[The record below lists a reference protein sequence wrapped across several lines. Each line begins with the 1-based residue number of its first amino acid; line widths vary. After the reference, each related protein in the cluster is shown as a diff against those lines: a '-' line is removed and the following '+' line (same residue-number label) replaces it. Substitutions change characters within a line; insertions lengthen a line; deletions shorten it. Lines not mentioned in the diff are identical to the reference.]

1 MSKGFTVIEVV
12 MAVFLASLVSLSL
25 FQLLRVSGRGVRG
38 INKIIEVDLP
48 LSGFYDQVEKDVT
61 GMFAPFSSIQKFAK
75 KDLEAKKQKN
85 FPFKR
90 DEKEKPPEIKFDMQ
104 PIENVFELDVKGD
117 QFYWS
122 FITTG
127 GLQVLEADGSI
138 TPTPFVRR
146 VAYVLEPDPQ
156 RPEVQRLMYRFS
168 GAKLDAPLKSSSFS
182 PSYELISG
190 ITKLSI
196 ELTLMQV
203 EEKEAPKEGKEEEKN
218 QKAKEPEATAKA
230 TKRTVS
236 LKDWKTD
243 EIWDKYKTLIPAYV
257 KLSGTRVDIFGA
269 EYPFEIVCK
278 VYAYG
283 PYVEKEKTLFE
294 ALEDIASKIWK
305 K

>member
-1 MSKGFTVIEVV
+1 MSKGFTVMEVV
-12 MAVFLASLVSLSL
+12 LAVFLASFVSLSL
-25 FQLLRVSGRGVRG
+25 FQLLRVAGRGVRG
-38 INKIIEVDLP
+38 INKTIEVDMP

-75 KDLEAKKQKN
+75 KDFEAKKQKG
-85 FPFKR
+85 FPFKQ
-90 DEKEKPPEIKFDMQ
+90 DEKEKPPEIKLDMQ

-190 ITKLSI
+190 IKTLAI

-203 EEKEAPKEGKEEEKN
+203 EQKEAPKEDQEEGETKE
-218 QKAKEPEATAKA
+218 AKPEAKA
-230 TKRTVS
+230 TTRTVS
-236 LKDWKTD
+236 LKEWKVD

-257 KLSGTRVDIFGA
+257 KLSGIRVDIFGA
-269 EYPFEIVCK
+269 EYPFEVVCE
-278 VYAYG
+278 VYAYS

-305 K
+305 